1 MPIKLGT
8 RFGRINTGSKRRL
21 GELND
26 TFQYVPLLKGLQT
39 LLSHV
44 DIRDEV
50 SIND

>member
-21 GELND
+21 SELND

-39 LLSHV
+39 SKNMLTFV
-44 DIRDEV
+44 MK
-50 SIND
+50 